1 MAISKFAIFAV
12 AAIVAGGATAG
23 LADSDS
29 RTAPAQV
36 AGEHRATPIA
46 AIANP
51 ALSFRNASVEFNS
64 GKAFG
69 RVVGVA
75 TNDEGRAT
83 KVRVAL
89 NDMPSEQIWLD
100 QSDLVYSRTRGAII
114 AHDVHAPNLAV
125 ADAR

>member
-1 MAISKFAIFAV
+1 MAVSKFGLLAV

-29 RTAPAQV
+29 RIVPAQV
-36 AGEHRATPIA
+36 AGELRATPIA

-51 ALSFRNASVEFNS
+51 ALSFRNAAVEFNS
-64 GKAFG
+64 GKEFG
-69 RVVGVA
+69 RVVAVA
-75 TNDEGRAT
+75 TNNEGRAT
-83 KVRVAL
+83 KIRVAL

-100 QSDLVYSRTRGAII
+100 QSDLVYSRSRGAII

-125 ADAR
+125 AEAH